1 MEQNRW
7 ILETFKRSKNRGE
20 EEEDVL
26 GDPRIL
32 TCGRQKTLGKKKTRL
47 RSLKSHEFGFKHVQ
61 FEVLLRHSR

>member
-32 TCGRQKTLGKKKTRL
+32 TCGRQKTLGKKNKIK
-47 RSLKSHEFGFKHVQ
+47 KSKE
-61 FEVLLRHSR
+61 S

>member
-1 MEQNRW
+1 MVRNTLTRAVVEIEQNRW

-32 TCGRQKTLGKKKTRL
+32 TCGRQKTLGKKNKIK
-47 RSLKSHEFGFKHVQ
+47 KSKE
-61 FEVLLRHSR
+61 S